1 MDKSTIDKLGIDL
14 NKKEIISFVG
24 GGGKT
29 TTIKRLAGELKESGK
44 KVLCTTSTSIEIFD
58 EKHYDNQF
66 IKEIPKDYIPKQG
79 SITVFGEYIKNER
92 FYTSNIE
99 LIEELIQRNIF
110 DYILIESDGSRQ
122 HPIKAPN
129 TTEPVIS
136 KFTTIT
142 VGLIGLDCLGQTVT
156 EAAHRPEIFKEIIGV
171 EDGHLIDYKDI
182 VNLVRHK
189 SGLFKNAIGRKVLYL
204 NKVKE
209 EQMEVVNK
217 IKESLVGLD
226 IHVEIGKFDIDLGS
240 SLSF

>member
-1 MDKSTIDKLGIDL
+1 MYKSIIDKLGIDI
-14 NKKEIISFVG
+14 NKSGIISFVG

-29 TTIKRLAGELKESGK
+29 TTIKKLASELKSSDK

-58 EKHYDNQF
+58 EKNYDHLF
-66 IKEIPKDYIPKQG
+66 IKEIPKDYIPNLG

-92 FYTSNIE
+92 FYTSSIE

-129 TTEPVIS
+129 TTEPVLS

-142 VGLIGLDCLGQTVT
+142 VGVVGLDCLGQTVT
-156 EAAHRPEIFKEIIGV
+156 EAVHRPEIFKEIIGV
-171 EDGHLIDYKDI
+171 EDNHLIEYIDI
-182 VNLVRHK
+182 VNLVRYE
-189 SGLFKNAIGRKVLYL
+189 SGLFKNSIGRKVLYL

-209 EQMEVVNK
+209 EQMEVVNQ
-217 IKESLVGLD
+217 IKERLVGLD
-226 IHVEIGKFDIDLGS
+226 IDVEIGMFE
-240 SLSF
+240 